1 MPLVGDPLKVHENSV
16 CHDCELLFPDK
27 YKTLTKEVELCN
39 DLSDSW
45 LALILFEFS
54 KLNGYYPDLIQTLHG
69 TKSQQKKMKN
79 KPICH
84 KNLYAIWMS

>member
-69 TKSQQKKMKN
+69 TKSQQKK
-79 KPICH
+79 
-84 KNLYAIWMS
+84 